1 MKYWFCLMTL
11 FFTNNTWAQDPFDKT
26 QREHSQLELTETGVE
41 EDEETF
47 STKTNTCGADENRQA
62 ADISLRTLKL
72 VGVIISKEQAF
83 ALLLDKELQL
93 YSVPEGTDVA
103 KEGYVLEKI
112 NKDKVQFMR
121 KHGTQCSQTELKELT
136 F

>member
-1 MKYWFCLMTL
+1 MKYCFYLMTL

-26 QREHSQLELTETGVE
+26 QREHSQLELTETKVE

-62 ADISLRTLKL
+62 ADMSLRTLKL

-83 ALLLDKELQL
+83 ALLLDKEQQL
-93 YSVPEGTDVA
+93 YSVPKGTDVA
-103 KEGYVLEKI
+103 KEGYVL
-112 NKDKVQFMR
+112 
-121 KHGTQCSQTELKELT
+121 
-136 F
+136 